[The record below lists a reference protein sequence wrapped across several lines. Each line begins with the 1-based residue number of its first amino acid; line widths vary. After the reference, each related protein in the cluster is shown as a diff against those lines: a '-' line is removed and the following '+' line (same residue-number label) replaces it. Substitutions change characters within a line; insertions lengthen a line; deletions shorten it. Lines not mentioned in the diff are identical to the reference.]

1 MRLEVH
7 DTLRLIGL
15 AVEDGAELA
24 EDGDLITVL
33 LLHGQGSEVARRR
46 QMALDRHVVLDRDGN
61 AVQRTDHLAGLL
73 EVLVQFL
80 RTLEAFLNEEV
91 GKAVDKLV
99 GNGGALAESGE
110 GVDSG
115 QLSLRNAWIRGK

>member
-91 GKAVDKLV
+91 GKAVD
-99 GNGGALAESGE
+99 
-110 GVDSG
+110 
-115 QLSLRNAWIRGK
+115 